1 MELKYS
7 SENLEC
13 YVSIDQYGEKHYQIF
28 EKGSNIPV
36 IVCSSRGQLHL
47 SKTIPLLIE
56 DYKYYNEVCDIVK
69 KIIKEEGGVK

>member
-1 MELKYS
+1 MELKYG

-13 YVSIDQYGEKHYQIF
+13 YMFIDQYREKHYQIF

-36 IVCSSRGQLHL
+36 IVCSSKGHLHL

-56 DYKYYNEVCDIVK
+56 DYKYYNEVCDVVK
-69 KIIKEEGGVK
+69 KIIKGEKGIK

>member
-13 YVSIDQYGEKHYQIF
+13 YVLIDQYREKHYQIF

-36 IVCSSRGQLHL
+36 IVCSSKGQLHL

-56 DYKYYNEVCDIVK
+56 NYKYYSEVCNIVK
-69 KIIKEEGGVK
+69 KIIKKERGKK